1 MIEKKTKTARARKIQ
16 AALAAIAIGAAS
28 AACAAAAFSG
38 CAKDSRKGEP
48 SCATRYPIL
57 LVHGLS
63 WRDDGIVSYWGTVP
77 EALTERGAR
86 VYLSRHDAWGSIE
99 DNAAKIDERVEAIL
113 AETGA
118 GKVNVIAHS
127 KGGIETRYLISSL
140 KRGDR
145 VASLSTVGTPH
156 RGTAIARFFLEDAP
170 IVNETTGKAVDLVAQ
185 FINGDS
191 APDARKAISQLTP
204 EAMAA
209 FNARNRDDPRVL
221 YQSWTSELHDDYGV
235 GVYVLLYR
243 ALRDMEGR
251 NDGFVPVESAKWG
264 QFRGVIGE
272 EDELPIS
279 HSDVHG
285 LVIYR
290 AANRFDAPAFYVRL
304 VEELKARGL

>member
-1 MIEKKTKTARARKIQ
+1 MKKIDKRI
-16 AALAAIAIGAAS
+16 LAAIAAIGIAVL
-28 AACAAAAFSG
+28 SG
-38 CAKDSRKGEP
+38 CAKDSGKGEP

-63 WRDDGIVSYWGTVP
+63 WRDDGLISYWGTVP

-86 VYLSRHDAWGSIE
+86 VYLAKHDAWGSIE
-99 DNAAKIDERVEAIL
+99 GNSEKIAERVDAIL

-127 KGGIETRYLISSL
+127 KGGIETRYLISAL
-140 KRGDR
+140 GRGGQ

-170 IVNETTGKAVDLVAQ
+170 VVNDATGKAVDFLAQ
-185 FINGDS
+185 FIGGDS
-191 APDARKAISQLTP
+191 APAAKKAIAQLTP

-209 FNARNRDDPRVL
+209 FNASNPDDSRVL

-264 QFRGVIGE
+264 KFRGVIGE

-290 AANRFDAPAFYVRL
+290 AANRFDAPAFYVKL